1 MVGND
6 GHSSPFAVLGNG
18 YVVLIALIVH
28 HHRLLLLLVG
38 GIRHL
43 QAVVAVVDQVC
54 WRLTIQRGGRCLRL
68 RMPFIVHGWLQ
79 WALLVTG
86 LQAWVVGGQ
95 SFCSR
100 LGVW

>member
-6 GHSSPFAVLGNG
+6 GRSSPFAVLGDG
-18 YVVLIALIVH
+18 YVVLIVLVVR
-28 HHRLLLLLVG
+28 HHRLSSLLVG
-38 GIRHL
+38 GVHRL
-43 QAVVAVVDQVC
+43 QAVVAVVDRAC
-54 WRLTIQRGGRCLRL
+54 WGLTIQRGGRCPCLRT
-68 RMPFIVHGWLQ
+68 PFVVRGWLR

-86 LQAWVVGGQ
+86 LRAWVVGGW